1 MSLIDWAAAWNPVPD
16 HRPGRVW
23 LPSDRPA
30 NGAPESPR
38 TQRLG
43 PCVLVLSEADAEQ
56 LPSRLPRLLAK
67 ADVQTG
73 DRVTVD
79 LASARSVHLTG
90 LGLLLTV
97 LWRRVGPSGDVTVVG
112 GTPRLHAQLSCLG
125 MTSAAARAAVYGPEA
140 AAPASPVPLRPP
152 SSQTSAST
160 LAVPVP
166 RQPLPGQR
174 PRLRWEAT
182 PAGRST

>member
-1 MSLIDWAAAWNPVPD
+1 MSLIDRAAAWNPVPD
-16 HRPGRVW
+16 HRPCRVW
-23 LPSDRPA
+23 LPSDRPTD
-30 NGAPESPR
+30 GGPESPPAR
-38 TQRLG
+38 RLG
-43 PCVLVLSEADAEQ
+43 PCVLALSEADAHQ

-79 LASARSVHLTG
+79 LASAGSVHLTG
-90 LGLLLTV
+90 LGLLLAV

-112 GTPRLHAQLSCLG
+112 GTQGLHAQLSSLG
-125 MTSAAARAAVYGPEA
+125 MTSAAARAAVYGPDA
-140 AAPASPVPLRPP
+140 AAPARPAPLRPP
-152 SSQTSAST
+152 SSRTSAST

-174 PRLRWEAT
+174 PRLRWEGTA
-182 PAGRST
+182 AGRST